1 MSHPPRATIYHL
13 QMALG
18 LVRQAHLELRQIKK
32 ADVTTVTVD
41 VYELLSECERKLE
54 ELVSLHG

>member
-1 MSHPPRATIYHL
+1 
-13 QMALG
+13 
-18 LVRQAHLELRQIKK
+18 
-32 ADVTTVTVD
+32 VTTVTVD